1 MKFTIDFGY
10 YFLGAN
16 IFAATIVKQ
25 YGVEKC
31 HIEKDS
37 ARSVVEFQCDDLD
50 NITFI
55 FSFLDSNYRFSIKSV
70 DVVKDA

>member
-10 YFLGAN
+10 YFLGAD
-16 IFAATIVKQ
+16 IFAANIVKK

-31 HIEKDS
+31 HIEKKS
-37 ARSVVEFQCDDLD
+37 GQSTVKFQTD
-50 NITFI
+50 NLENINFI
-55 FSFLDSNYRFSIKSV
+55 FSFLDSNYRFCIKSV